1 MKRIAIFLSLFL
13 MPTLCSAQEIDK
25 ALLKG
30 YNTALII
37 YDRSSRAVTNVDPVL
52 SARRVPP
59 CSTFKI
65 YNTLMGLELGLIKD
79 PDAPWYKWDGVHY
92 NIDEWNRDLTLREA
106 FRVSA
111 VPRKAGQAAAPKVF
125 TVAQLVAM
133 KPGKICLLHKCKM
146 GTCLI
151 AMTPEFARFG
161 KCPHCGE
168 DLGVIIKDAF
178 PQGYTN
184 VELGAAKQQTI
195 GMKTAPVRKMALTKT
210 IRASGRIAYDPE
222 LYQTEEEYLQA
233 EQALKKA
240 ETADPEIRDQ
250 AAKLVDSA
258 KIKLRLL
265 GLSDAIVQEVERAGK
280 PDRTLLYSD
289 AGGKVWLYAPIFES
303 EMPFV
308 REGDIVEVD
317 VPAISD
323 KKFRGIVRS
332 LDSVVDPVTRSI
344 RIRAQL
350 ENPDGVL
357 KPEMYVNA
365 ALKADLGEQLAVP
378 EEAVFATGEK
388 NIVFV
393 VRENDIFDPR
403 EVVLGAKA
411 DNFYQVKSGL
421 MEGEQVVTSGNFLID
436 SESRL
441 RSALEGVSG
450 GGGEGHIHGG

>member
-1 MKRIAIFLSLFL
+1 MSLVKRE
-13 MPTLCSAQEIDK
+13 MPKSEA
-25 ALLKG
+25 A
-30 YNTALII
+30 
-37 YDRSSRAVTNVDPVL
+37 SSMAM
-52 SARRVPP
+52 S
-59 CSTFKI
+59 
-65 YNTLMGLELGLIKD
+65 GQ
-79 PDAPWYKWDGVHY
+79 
-92 NIDEWNRDLTLREA
+92 
-106 FRVSA
+106 
-111 VPRKAGQAAAPKVF
+111 AGQTDAPKVF

-133 KPGKICLLHKCKM
+133 KPGEICLLHKCKM
-146 GTCLI
+146 GTCMI
-151 AMTPEFARFG
+151 AMTPEFARLG

-178 PQGYTN
+178 PQGYAK
-184 VELGAAKQQTI
+184 VELGAAKQRTI
-195 GMKTAPVRKMALTKT
+195 GVKTAPVRKMALVKT

-233 EQALKKA
+233 AQALKKA
-240 ETADPEIRDQ
+240 EAADPEIREQ

-265 GLSDAIVQEVERAGK
+265 GLSDAIVREIEKAGK

-289 AGGKVWLYAPIFES
+289 TGGKVWLYAPIFES

-323 KKFRGIVRS
+323 KKFRGTVRS

-344 RIRAQL
+344 RVRGQL

-365 ALKADLGEQLAVP
+365 ALKADIGEQLAVP

-403 EVVLGAKA
+403 EVILGAKA
-411 DNFYQVKSGL
+411 DHFYQVKSGL

-441 RSALEGVSG
+441 RSAFEGVSG